1 MQVKDSKSSRVLVD
15 GFSFVISHM
24 CLVDCF
30 ISCYYNKKMFFKM
43 FFILKLYFILKK
55 LYSLTL
61 LEFSYIYI
69 YMNYAGKRLKS
80 RETWDLNPIK

>member
-30 ISCYYNKKMFFKM
+30 ISCYYNKKMFFKI
-43 FFILKLYFILKK
+43 FFILKK

-69 YMNYAGKRLKS
+69 Y
-80 RETWDLNPIK
+80 I